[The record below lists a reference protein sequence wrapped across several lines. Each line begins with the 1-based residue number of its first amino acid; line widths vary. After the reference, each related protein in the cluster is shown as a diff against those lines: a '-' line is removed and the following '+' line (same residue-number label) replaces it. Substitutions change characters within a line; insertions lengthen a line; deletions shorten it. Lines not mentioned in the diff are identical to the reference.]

1 MSLQRPISR
10 DREYRQQ
17 TYMSC
22 GNQYSSVHVCL
33 QEDGDDCTYEDLQPP
48 PQPSPALR
56 TSNSRLS
63 GSSKQS
69 YSWEILQVP
78 NMQGMWECLPV
89 CRDVRACKK
98 ETVVLEGEKKF
109 AHD

>member
-1 MSLQRPISR
+1 VSLQTPISR
-10 DREYRQQ
+10 GREYREQ

-22 GNQYSSVHVCL
+22 GNQYSSVHVRL
-33 QEDGDDCTYEDLQPP
+33 QEDGDDCTYEDLQPL

-56 TSNSRLS
+56 TSDNRLS

-78 NMQGMWECLPV
+78 NMQGMWEWLLV
-89 CRDVRACKK
+89 CRDVRACQKH
-98 ETVVLEGEKKF
+98 TVMLKGEKTRP
-109 AHD
+109 